1 MKRLFWTA
9 LGVGLGAV
17 SGIAAA
23 RKLRQAQDALTPSSM
38 AGALAGAVGNL
49 GEALKEFA
57 ADVRDGMSEREEEL
71 TEALGIGE
79 PYPVEPGAAR

>member
-9 LGVGLGAV
+9 VGVGLGAA

-38 AGALAGAVGNL
+38 AGAFAGAVGNL
-49 GEALKEFA
+49 GEAIKDFA
-57 ADVRDGMSEREEEL
+57 AEVREGMSEREHDL
-71 TEALGIGE
+71 TDALGLGD
-79 PYPVEPGAAR
+79 PDPDEPGAAR